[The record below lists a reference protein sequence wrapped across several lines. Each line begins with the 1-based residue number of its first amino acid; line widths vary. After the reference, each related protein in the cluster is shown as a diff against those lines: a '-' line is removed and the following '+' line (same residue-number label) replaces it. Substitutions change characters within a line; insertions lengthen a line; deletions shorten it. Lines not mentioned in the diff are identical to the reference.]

1 MPRIPPD
8 QISYSGGTINP
19 RAGRFDAYVRLNG
32 IPHRAR
38 LATIERA
45 KAWITSVVAD
55 PARPLSPL
63 DLADAQAAL
72 RLLPAGFTLTDA
84 ARALA
89 GSNPAASDMPLDKAV
104 HAYLV
109 DREPFLRGRT
119 RASYRSTLNRFAKH
133 AAGALCGVTPGH
145 VSTFVTGCAGGT
157 RNSRLR
163 HLSAF
168 FSWCI
173 EQGHLGKAPLGTVK
187 HAPRHDSEIHVLT
200 VAQAKTL
207 MTKAAALRPAM
218 VPYFALA
225 TFAGIRPEE
234 LQQLPAGKIGRE
246 YIMIDGAI
254 AKKKRRRT
262 IPIRPNL
269 RAWLDAYP
277 PEGATVHYSR
287 VQFEAVRDALGFPW
301 HPDVCRH
308 SFGTYLYE
316 LTHDVPEIT
325 AQMGN
330 SPDVFV
336 NSYRALAIP
345 GTGKQF
351 FSILP
356 KSRCTPVEQKAA
368 KEHDIAQRQHVIGK
382 GNKSNKPGFSGENP
396 NK

>member
-1 MPRIPPD
+1 MPHIPPTR
-8 QISYSGGTINP
+8 ITYNGGTINP

-32 IPHRAR
+32 TAHRAR
-38 LATIERA
+38 LPTEARA
-45 KAWITSVVAD
+45 RAWITAIVAD

-72 RLLPAGFTLTDA
+72 RLLPEGYTLTDA

-89 GSNPAASDMPLDKAV
+89 GANPAASDMPLAKAAQ
-104 HAYLV
+104 AYLV

-119 RASYRSTLNRFAKH
+119 RDSYRSTLNRFAKH
-133 AAGALCGVTPGH
+133 AAGPLCSVTPAH
-145 VSTFVTGCAGGT
+145 VSTFVSGCAGGT

-173 EQGHLGKAPLGTVK
+173 EHGHLGKAPLGTVK

-200 VAQAKTL
+200 IDQAKTL
-207 MTKAAALRPAM
+207 MKATAALRPAM
-218 VPYFALA
+218 VPYMALA

-234 LQQLPAGKIGRE
+234 LQQLPVGKIGRE

-262 IPIRPNL
+262 IPIQPNL
-269 RAWLDAYP
+269 RAWLDRYP
-277 PEGATVHYSR
+277 PEGEIVHYSR
-287 VQFEAVRDALGFPW
+287 AQFEAIRDKVGFPW

-316 LTHDVPEIT
+316 MTHDVPAIT
-325 AQMGN
+325 AMMGN

-345 GTGKQF
+345 GTGRQF
-351 FSILP
+351 FSIRP
-356 KSRCTPVEQKAA
+356 GTRCTPVAQNSQ
-368 KEHDIAQRQHVIGK
+368 KEHDIAQRRHVLGK
-382 GNKSNKPGFSGENP
+382 AGNPRKPVKPSKKANK
-396 NK
+396 